1 MPLSLSGCLVGSGCG
16 KSGIG
21 IDSHLERAVQQR
33 YSPRQYQTF
42 RVSRSWVIAASTRS
56 KLIGRVSLLL
66 SLSQWLCYA
75 LWA

>member
-1 MPLSLSGCLVGSGCG
+1 MPLSLSGCLVGSGRG

-21 IDSHLERAVQQR
+21 TGSHLERAVQQR
-33 YSPRQYQTF
+33 YSPRQYQAF
-42 RVSRSWVIAASTRS
+42 RVSRSWVIAAPTRL
-56 KLIGRVSLLL
+56 KLIGRVSLLS